1 MTFSAEN
8 ISFQSRYKLTDLV
21 NGSDAGDSVA
31 MRQLTP
37 LAQDI
42 QQTIASLAAYVKTAD
57 FGAMFGQFR
66 SQANLQDLSQVE
78 AAIAAALTGLPEPSS
93 RLASVA
99 VKTVHQGN
107 LASMTTAIITGFGL
121 QASDSGDIDDANVTA
136 ILLDSPA
143 AGESGLYQLRTN
155 GQMQSLNAA
164 LVAANLGYYSRFYI
178 IDSSREFA
186 IRSLDLGAETLEVE
200 EIPYVDEY
208 EGLGPVVVS
217 NLNKTINLNF
227 SALDFVMGTE
237 GFALNPAIRSALD
250 LIPGFQQSIDTV
262 SDLLSDL
269 NATLSNQIT
278 QLTGQITQLTG
289 QVTTQGNNL
298 SALQTTVQTLMDKV
312 TNAFANVQEI
322 LFLNGVP
329 NVRSAQGWIA
339 APSTFVQELSGDL
352 DKGLF
357 RISHNRGVKTVPA
370 YFEANQ
376 LGEVQRACFLFD
388 LSSVSDNAIELKVEK
403 YKPVLVML
411 AAGLKS
417 SAFDVAVSNP

>member
-1 MTFSAEN
+1 MIFSAEN
-8 ISFQSRYKLTDLV
+8 ISFQDRYKLTELV
-21 NGSDAGDSVA
+21 NGVDAGDSVA

-42 QQTIASLAAYVKTAD
+42 QATIASLATYVKTSD
-57 FGAMFGQFR
+57 FGGIFNQLRG
-66 SQANLQDLSQVE
+66 QANLQDLSQVE
-78 AAIAAALTGLPEPSS
+78 AAIAAALAGLPEPST

-107 LASMTTAIITGFGL
+107 MASLTPAVIAQFGL
-121 QASDSGDIDDANVTA
+121 QASDSGDIDDVNVTA
-136 ILLDSPA
+136 ILLDSPV
-143 AGESGLYQLRTN
+143 AGESGLYQLKLN

-164 LVAANLGYYSRFYI
+164 LVAANVGYYSRFYV

-186 IRSLDLGAETLEVE
+186 IRSLDLGAGTLEVE

-208 EGLGPVVVS
+208 TGLGPVVVS

-227 SALDFVMGTE
+227 SALDFVMGAD

-250 LIPGFQQSIDTV
+250 LIPGFQQAIDTV

-269 NATLSNQIT
+269 NTTLSNQIT
-278 QLTGQITQLTG
+278 QLSGQITQLSG
-289 QVTTQGNNL
+289 QVTTQGNSL
-298 SALQTTVQTLMDKV
+298 SALQTTVQMIADQLA
-312 TNAFANVQEI
+312 NAFASVQEI

-339 APSTFVQELSGDL
+339 APSSFVQELSGDL

-357 RISHNRGVKTVPA
+357 RISHNRGTMTVPT

-388 LSSVSDNAIELKVEK
+388 ITALSNNAIEMRVEK

-411 AAGLKS
+411 QAGLK
-417 SAFDVAVSNP
+417 AYAVG

>member
-8 ISFQSRYKLTDLV
+8 LSFQNRYKLTDLV
-21 NGSDAGDSVA
+21 NGVDAGDSVA

-42 QQTIASLAAYVKTAD
+42 QQVIASLATYVKSAD
-57 FGAMFGQFR
+57 FGSMFNQFR
-66 SQANLQDLSQVE
+66 TQANLQDLSQVE
-78 AAIAAALTGLPEPSS
+78 AAIAAALAGLPEPST

-107 LASMTTAIITGFGL
+107 LASMTPAVIAQFGL
-121 QASDSGDIDDANVTA
+121 QASDSGDIDDVNVTGL
-136 ILLDSPA
+136 LLDSPI
-143 AGESGLYQLRTN
+143 AGESGLYQLRSN

-186 IRSLDLGAETLEVE
+186 IRSLDLGAGTLEVE

-208 EGLGPVVVS
+208 TGLGPVVVS

-227 SALDFVMGTE
+227 SALDFVMGAD
-237 GFALNPAIRSALD
+237 GFSLNPAIRSALN
-250 LIPGFQQSIDTV
+250 LIPGLQQAIDTV

-278 QLTGQITQLTG
+278 QLSG
-289 QVTTQGNNL
+289 QVTQLSGQVITQGNNL
-298 SALQTTVQTLMDKV
+298 SALQTTVQMLMDKV

-329 NVRSAQGWIA
+329 NVRGANGWVSA
-339 APSTFVQELSGDL
+339 PNSFVQELSGDA

-357 RISHNRGVKTVPA
+357 RISHNRGVKTVPS

-376 LGEVQRACFLFD
+376 AGEVQRACVLFD
-388 LSSVSDNAIELKVEK
+388 LRAVTDDTIEMRVEK

-411 AAGLKS
+411 SAGLQA
-417 SAFDVAVSNP
+417 SAFA

>member
-8 ISFQSRYKLTDLV
+8 ISFQNRYKNTNLV
-21 NGSDAGDSVA
+21 NGVDPGDSVA

-42 QQTIASLAAYVKTAD
+42 QQTIASLANYVKTAD
-57 FGAMFGQFR
+57 FGAIFNQFR
-66 SQANLQDLSQVE
+66 GQANLQDLSQVE
-78 AAIAAALTGLPEPSS
+78 AAIAAALSGLPEPSS

-107 LASMTTAIITGFGL
+107 LASLTPAVIAQFGL
-121 QASDSGDIDDANVTA
+121 QASDSGDIDDVNVTA
-136 ILLDSPA
+136 ILLDSPV

-164 LVAANLGYYSRFYI
+164 LVAANIGYYSRFYV

-186 IRSLDLGAETLEVE
+186 IRELDLTAGTIEVE

-208 EGLGPVVVS
+208 TGLGPVVVS

-227 SALDFVMGTE
+227 SALDFVMGTD
-237 GFALNPAIRSALD
+237 GFSLNPSIRSALA
-250 LIPGFQQSIDTV
+250 LIPGLQQAIDTV

-269 NATLSNQIT
+269 NTTLSNQIT
-278 QLTGQITQLTG
+278 QLSG
-289 QVTTQGNNL
+289 QVTTQGNSL
-298 SALQTTVQTLMDKV
+298 SALQSTFQMLADQFA
-312 TNAFANVQEI
+312 NAFASVQEI

-329 NVRSAQGWIA
+329 NIRSAQGWIA
-339 APSTFVQELSGDL
+339 APSTLVQELSGDL

-357 RISHNRGVKTVPA
+357 RISHNRGVMTVPA

-376 LGEVQRACFLFD
+376 LGEVQRSCFLFD
-388 LSSVSDNAIELKVEK
+388 ITALSDNAIEMKVEK
-403 YKPVLVML
+403 YKPVLVL
-411 AAGLKS
+411 LQAGLKAYS
-417 SAFDVAVSNP
+417 SASISL

>member
-1 MTFSAEN
+1 MTFTAEN
-8 ISFQSRYKLTDLV
+8 ISFQNRYKNTNLV
-21 NGSDAGDSVA
+21 NGVDPGDSVA

-42 QQTIASLAAYVKTAD
+42 QQTIASLAGYVKTAD
-57 FGAMFGQFR
+57 FGASFNQFR
-66 SQANLQDLSQVE
+66 GQANLQDLGQVE
-78 AAIAAALTGLPEPSS
+78 AAIAAALAGLPEPSS

-107 LASMTTAIITGFGL
+107 LASMTPAVIAQFGL
-121 QASDSGDIDDANVTA
+121 QASDSSDIDDSNVTA
-136 ILLDSPA
+136 ILLDSPV

-186 IRSLDLGAETLEVE
+186 IRSLNLGAGTLEVE

-208 EGLGPVVVS
+208 TGLGPIEVS

-227 SALDFVMGTE
+227 SALDFVMGAD
-237 GFALNPAIRSALD
+237 GFALNPAIKSALA
-250 LIPGFQQSIDTV
+250 LIPGLQQAIDTV

-269 NATLSNQIT
+269 NTNLSNQIT

-289 QVTTQGNNL
+289 QVTAQGNSL
-298 SALQTTVQTLMDKV
+298 SALQSTIQSIVDQLA
-312 TNAFANVQEI
+312 NSFASVQEI

-329 NVRSAQGWIA
+329 NIRSAQGWIA
-339 APSTFVQELSGDL
+339 APSTLVQELSGDI

-357 RISHNRGVKTVPA
+357 RISHNRGVMTVPT
-370 YFEANQ
+370 YFESNQ
-376 LGEVQRACFLFD
+376 LGEVQKACFLFD
-388 LSSVSDNAIELKVEK
+388 ITALSDNAIEMKVEK
-403 YKPVLVML
+403 YKPVLVL
-411 AAGLKS
+411 LQAGLKAY
-417 SAFDVAVSNP
+417 SAAYAVP